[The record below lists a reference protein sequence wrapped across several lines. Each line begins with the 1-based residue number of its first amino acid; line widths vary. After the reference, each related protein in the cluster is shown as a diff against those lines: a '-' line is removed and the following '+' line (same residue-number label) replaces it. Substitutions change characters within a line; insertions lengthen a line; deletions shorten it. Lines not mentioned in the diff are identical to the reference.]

1 MSENVAA
8 NEFSKSLS
16 KLTNDTDQLYTSLTQ
31 VLRALTK
38 NGIQIAVDLEAMMQG
53 VHKDVQNLREINQ
66 RVQEQLKTV
75 ERLEALV
82 HTSALITSSLD
93 LDQVLEGVMDT
104 IIELTG
110 AERAYLMLLNERSE
124 LNIRAARNWN
134 QESLLE
140 GDAMFSRS
148 IVNAALE
155 QGQPIVTTNAQ
166 ADERFQTNKSVIGQ
180 ALRSILCIP
189 LVLRDHPV
197 GVLYADNRMVQGV
210 FKEDIVPIM
219 NAFGN
224 QAAIAIE
231 NARAFGQVK
240 ADLYVAQREVE
251 RLRIQF
257 DQEKVE
263 RQVVEITESEYF
275 QQLEAMARNIRQ
287 KSNK

>member
-1 MSENVAA
+1 MSDNAA
-8 NEFSKSLS
+8 ASQFSKSLS
-16 KLTNDTDQLYTSLTQ
+16 QLTNDTDRLYTSLSQ
-31 VLRALTK
+31 VLRALAK
-38 NGIQIAVDLEAMMQG
+38 NGVQISVDLDGMMQA
-53 VHKDVQNLREINQ
+53 VHRDVQSLRDESQ
-66 RVQEQLKTV
+66 RIMEELKTV
-75 ERLEALV
+75 ERMEALV

-93 LDQVLEGVMDT
+93 LDQVLEGVIDT

-110 AERAYLMLLNERSE
+110 SERAYLMLLNDHGE
-124 LNIRAARNWN
+124 LTIRAARNWN
-134 QESLLE
+134 QESLSDN
-140 GDAMFSRS
+140 DAMFSRS

-180 ALRSILCIP
+180 ALRSILCVP
-189 LVLRDHPV
+189 LILRDRPV

-219 NAFGN
+219 TAFGN

-251 RLRIQF
+251 RLRIQI
-257 DQEKVE
+257 DQDKVD

-287 KSNK
+287 KTNK